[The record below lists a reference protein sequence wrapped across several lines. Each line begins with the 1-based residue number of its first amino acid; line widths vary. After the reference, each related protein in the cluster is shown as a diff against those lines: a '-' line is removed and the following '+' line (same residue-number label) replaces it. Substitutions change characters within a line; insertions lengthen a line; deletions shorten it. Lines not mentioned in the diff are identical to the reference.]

1 VIATVAVFVFASM
14 IAEAVVASR
23 HDRRLRTAGAEE
35 PRGDVYAVMQVA
47 YPAAFLIMLV
57 EGAWR
62 EVTADVLFRAGLL
75 VFVLAKGLKYW
86 AIAALGSRWTF
97 RVLVPPGAPLV
108 TGGPYRWVRHPNY
121 VAVAGELLGVA
132 LAMHAMVTGPIA
144 VAGFGALM
152 LRRIRIEDRALG
164 RGRE

>member
-1 VIATVAVFVFASM
+1 M
-14 IAEAVVASR
+14 IA
-23 HDRRLRTAGAEE
+23 
-35 PRGDVYAVMQVA
+35 
-47 YPAAFLIMLV
+47 

-62 EVTADVLFRAGLL
+62 GLSLDGLVRAGLT
-75 VFVLAKGLKYW
+75 VFALAKVLKYW
-86 AIAALGSRWTF
+86 AIAALGPRWTF

-108 TGGPYRWVRHPNY
+108 ARGPYRWLRHPNY
-121 VAVAGELLGVA
+121 VAVVGELLGVA
-132 LAMHAMVTGPIA
+132 MAMDAGVTGPIA